1 MRALIIVGIQK
12 DFLPGG
18 AFPVRDGDV
27 IIPVLN
33 KLQPYFDTV
42 VATQDWHSVN
52 HSSFASNHPEK
63 EKFDEI
69 YLNGKPQTLWPDHC
83 VQDTPGAE
91 LTPLLN
97 QSQIEAVIRTGINS
111 DLDSYSGFYD
121 NDHLTTTGLT
131 KYLKNK
137 GIKEVYV
144 AGLAGD
150 YCVYYTA
157 MDSLREGFKTF
168 IIEDGTRSFSRE
180 AFDEAM
186 SVFISAGGKTI
197 LSDSVINVAHQSENT

>member
-1 MRALIIVGIQK
+1 MRALIIVGIQN

-18 AFPVRDGDV
+18 ALPVRDGDA

-33 KLQPYFDTV
+33 KLQQYFDTII
-42 VATQDWHSVN
+42 ATQDWHPAN
-52 HSSFASNHPEK
+52 HSSFASNHPGK

-69 YLNGKPQTLWPDHC
+69 YLHGEPQTLWPDHC

-97 QSQIEAVIRTGINS
+97 QNLVEAIIRQGIASDIE
-111 DLDSYSGFYD
+111 SYSGFYD
-121 NDHLTTTGLT
+121 NDHLTATGMAG
-131 KYLKNK
+131 YLKNK

-168 IIEDGTRSFSRE
+168 IIEDATRSFSRE
-180 AFDEAM
+180 AFNEAM

-197 LSDSVINVAHQSENT
+197 LSDSIINVAHRSETN

>member
-1 MRALIIVGIQK
+1 MKALIIVGIQN

-18 AFPVRDGDV
+18 ALPVRGGDA

-33 KLQPYFDTV
+33 KLQQYFDTV
-42 VATQDWHSVN
+42 IATQDWHPAN
-52 HSSFASNHPEK
+52 YSSFASNHPGK

-69 YLNGKPQTLWPDHC
+69 YLHGEPRTLWPDHC

-91 LTPLLN
+91 LSRLLN
-97 QSQIEAVIRTGINS
+97 QNQINAVIRKGVNPDIE
-111 DLDSYSGFYD
+111 SYSGFYD
-121 NDHLTTTGLT
+121 NDHLIATGMAG
-131 KYLKNK
+131 YLKNK

-150 YCVYYTA
+150 YGVYYTA

-168 IIEDGTRSFSRE
+168 IIEDATRPFSRE

-186 SVFISAGGKTI
+186 SVFTSAGGRGI
-197 LSDSVINVAHQSENT
+197 LTDAIINVFCRSEK